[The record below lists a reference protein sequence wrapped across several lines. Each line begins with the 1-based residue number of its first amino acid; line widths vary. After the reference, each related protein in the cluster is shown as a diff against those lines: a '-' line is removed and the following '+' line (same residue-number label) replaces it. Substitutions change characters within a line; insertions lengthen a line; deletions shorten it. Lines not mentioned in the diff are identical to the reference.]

1 MSGSV
6 LRPALLVVGGI
17 LVTGGALAARATC
30 SVASFAAIGWGIVL
44 LVGLAIERWRYKTL
58 ADRPPGPDWIA
69 TDERFIDPES
79 GRPVTVY
86 QNPATGE
93 RRYIAA

>member
-17 LVTGGALAARATC
+17 LVAGGALAALATC
-30 SVASFAAIGWGIVL
+30 SVAAFMAVGWGIVL
-44 LVGLAIERWRYKTL
+44 LIGLAIERWRYKKL
-58 ADRPPGPDWIA
+58 ADRPPGPEWIA

-86 QNPATGE
+86 QHPRTGE
-93 RRYIAA
+93 RRYVAA